1 MIYRDT
7 LNRLMDLRDDARD
20 AYHTANFGALAQMHI
35 GIDLGRAGWAII
47 PDTEVGIAMFLLGRE
62 VAARAVI
69 RQIAPSLGLRVSDAE
84 PPKTTG
90 QKDAA

>member
-1 MIYRDT
+1 MGTITRDT

-20 AYHTANFGALAQMHI
+20 AYHTANFGALVQLHI
-35 GIDLGRAGWAII
+35 GIDLAQAGWAII

-69 RQIAPSLGLRVSDAE
+69 RQIAPSLGLRVCEAE
-84 PPKTTG
+84 ASVEAT
-90 QKDAA
+90 Q

>member
-1 MIYRDT
+1 MGTITRDT

-20 AYHTANFGALAQMHI
+20 AYHTANFGALVQLHI
-35 GIDLGRAGWAII
+35 GIDLAQAGWAII

-69 RQIAPSLGLRVSDAE
+69 RQIAPSLGLRVCDAE
-84 PPKTTG
+84 PSVE
-90 QKDAA
+90 AAQ

>member
-20 AYHTANFGALAQMHI
+20 AYHTANFGALAQLHI

-47 PDTEVGIAMFLLGRE
+47 PDTEVGIATFLLGRE
-62 VAARAVI
+62 VAAAAVI
-69 RQIAPSLGLRVSDAE
+69 RQIAPSLGLRVCEAE
-84 PPKTTG
+84 TPD
-90 QKDAA
+90 QEDAA